1 MNSKKLI
8 LLPAIWLV
16 TGCGGDAGRGGIV
29 TENIGGVPTVMNPE
43 KGLLGDTVPWRLTQY
58 LLVAGDQL
66 YDRRPATYA
75 LDVGIL
81 PSGSVVVLD
90 AGNRRVLRFDSEGV
104 FLGSFGGLGQEPGQ
118 FVTPIYLEV
127 TGERIFVLDRGLN
140 RVTAFDTAGIFLSRF
155 EIDLA
160 GLAGTTPLFETGD
173 VDELYMAAEPVP
185 FLEEVRDTGS
195 AVIYRFDGA
204 GNIVDTVATFL
215 PSRWTPIEDAEGKPS
230 FVKVRFAPGPRL
242 SAIPGSV
249 ATIFGANYQVDL
261 RNPDGSVARRV
272 TRAYANVPVD
282 EVLRDSVLDRLE
294 KSQRSLSREALE
306 AIRFAPVVP
315 AVEGLVLD
323 DRSRLWVDPY
333 APEPTRRDI
342 FDAEGRFLGPLYL
355 PQPVALEDVRGERAC
370 GVIGEVTG
378 ESAVACYR
386 IAGG

>member
-1 MNSKKLI
+1 MNSKQWI
-8 LLPAIWLV
+8 VLPALCLLAA
-16 TGCGGDAGRGGIV
+16 CGGDAGRDAIV
-29 TENIGGVPTVMNPE
+29 IENIGGVPTVMNPE
-43 KGLLGDTVPWRLTQY
+43 TGLLGDTVPWKLTQY

-81 PSGSVVVLD
+81 PGGGVAVLD
-90 AGNRRVLRFDSEGV
+90 AGNRRVLRFDPNGI

-127 TGERIFVLDRGLN
+127 ASDRIYVVDRGLN
-140 RVTAFDTAGIFLSRF
+140 RVTAFDTSGIFLSRF

-160 GLAGTTPLFETGD
+160 GLAGTTPLFESGGS
-173 VDELYMAAEPVP
+173 DELYMAAEPVP

-204 GNIVDTVATFL
+204 GNISDTVATFL

-242 SAIPGSV
+242 SAIPGRV
-249 ATIFGANYQVDL
+249 ATVFGANYQIEL

-272 TRAYANVPVD
+272 TRTYANVPVD
-282 EVLRDSVLDRLE
+282 EAIRDSVLDRLE
-294 KSQRSLSREALE
+294 KSQGSLSREALE
-306 AIRFAPVVP
+306 LIRFAPVVP

-323 DRSRLWVDPY
+323 DQGRLWVDPY
-333 APEPTRRDI
+333 APEPTRRDV

-355 PQPVALEDVRGERAC
+355 PQPVALEDVQGDRAC